1 MQNDLPGETLKSILV
16 IGCGSIGERHLR
28 CFLKTERVK
37 VSACDSNP
45 SLLSHISQAYGVA
58 AYGDLVTALASD
70 SFDAAVICTPAQSH
84 LSVARLCLEKNM
96 HLLIEKPLSTTLEGT
111 DWLAGAVRN
120 AGVYAAVAYVY
131 HSIPCVVKAKE
142 YLHHGSLGKPLQVTV
157 TAGQHFPDFR
167 PQYQTIYYNDRAT
180 GGGAIQDAL
189 THHFN
194 CVEWLIG
201 QPTTRIFCDAAH
213 LALEGVNVEDTVAA
227 TARNGETVVSY
238 ALNQFQRPNETI
250 ITIHCANGS
259 VKIELHNH
267 RWMVLSEG
275 AANWQIY
282 DEPLSDRDDMFVTQA
297 NAFLDGCE
305 GMDSN
310 LCTIEEAIHTL
321 KVNLAAI
328 RSADTGLAVEIL

>member
-1 MQNDLPGETLKSILV
+1 
-16 IGCGSIGERHLR
+16 
-28 CFLKTERVK
+28 
-37 VSACDSNP
+37 VSGCDSNQ
-45 SLLSHISQAYGVA
+45 SLLSHISEEYDVPVYA
-58 AYGDLVTALASD
+58 DLATALATD
-70 SFDAAVICTPAQSH
+70 LFDAAVICTPAQSH

-96 HLLIEKPLSTTLEGT
+96 HLLIEKPLSTTLNAT
-111 DWLAGAVRN
+111 DWLTKAVHN
-120 AGVYAAVAYVY
+120 AGVYVAVAYVY
-131 HSIPCVVKAKE
+131 HSIPCIVKAKE
-142 YLHHGSLGKPLQVTV
+142 YLDQQSIGKPLQVTV

-167 PQYQTIYYNDRAT
+167 PQYRTIYYNDRAT

-213 LALEGVNVEDTVAA
+213 LALEGVNVEDTVVA
-227 TARNGETVVSY
+227 TARNGKTVVSY

-267 RWMVLSEG
+267 RWMVLSER
-275 AANWQIY
+275 AVNWQIH
-282 DEPLSDRDDMFVTQA
+282 DEPLSDRDDMFVAQA

-305 GMDSN
+305 GKGSN